1 MLKWIGTVLF
11 QAEGDEVGR
20 FLSLCR
26 SNGLNVKH
34 FEKSGSTCRG
44 YLSPREYKQASSLG
58 KSVGVRLRIEKKIG
72 IPFLIYRYRKRLG
85 LFIGVAAAVGVLMF
99 LQCFVWAIDVS
110 GNDQITDTHILAT
123 AEKYGLKKGL
133 FLPKA
138 DLEKIEL
145 DMLGDLPTLSFLSL
159 NRIGSRVEIELS
171 EESPKPFIIPG
182 DEPCNIVS
190 SKTAQIAETEVYSG
204 QKMVKLGD
212 VVYEGDLLVSGVVES
227 ADGKTTYH
235 HASAKILAQTNF
247 TKEFSVALNQEE
259 KNYTGKE
266 KKRYRID
273 ICGKK
278 LPLFIATSISA
289 PHDSKKEMDTLRFF
303 GVPLPIGLETE
314 TISFY
319 EVKPVNF
326 TEEQA
331 LELIEKN
338 IEIYEQE
345 ELKNAEILSKEVSAS
360 LDGDLFRAEVHYQ
373 CLEDIAIP
381 QKIQADV
388 DPDVP
393 RNP

>member
-1 MLKWIGTVLF
+1 M
-11 QAEGDEVGR
+11 GR

-26 SNGLNVKH
+26 SSGINVKK
-34 FEKSGSTCRG
+34 FEKNGGTCRG
-44 YLSPREYKQASSLG
+44 YLSPREYKRASILG

-72 IPFLIYRYRKRLG
+72 IPFLLYRYRKRLG
-85 LFIGVAAAVGVLMF
+85 LFIGAAAAVGVLIF
-99 LQCFVWAIDVS
+99 LQCFVWAIDIS
-110 GNDQITDTHILAT
+110 GNEQITDTHILAT

-171 EESPKPFIIPG
+171 EESPKPFIIPS
-182 DEPCNIVS
+182 DEPCNIVA
-190 SKTAQIAETEVYSG
+190 SKTAQITETEVYAG

-212 VVYEGDLLVSGVVES
+212 VVYEGDLLVSGLVES

-247 TKEFSVALNQEE
+247 VKEFSIALHPEE

-278 LPLFIATSISA
+278 LPLFIATSINT
-289 PHDSKKEMDTLRFF
+289 PHDSKKEMDALRLF
-303 GVPLPIGLETE
+303 GIPLPIGIETE

-319 EVKPVNF
+319 EIEPVTF

-331 LELIEKN
+331 LKLIQKN

-345 ELKNAEILSKEVSAS
+345 ELNDAEILSKEVSAS
-360 LDGDLFRAEVHYQ
+360 LDGEVFRAEVHYQ

-381 QKIQADV
+381 QKIEAAV
-388 DPDVP
+388 DPTIP
-393 RNP
+393 RHP

>member
-1 MLKWIGTVLF
+1 MVITMLKWIGTVLF
-11 QAEGDEVGR
+11 QAEGDELGR

-26 SNGLNVKH
+26 SGGLNVKQ
-34 FEKSGSTCRG
+34 FEKNGSTCRG

-72 IPFLIYRYRKRLG
+72 IPFLLYRYRKRLG
-85 LFIGVAAAVGVLMF
+85 LFIGAAAAVGVLMF

-110 GNDQITDTHILAT
+110 GNEQITDTHILAT

-145 DMLGDLPTLSFLSL
+145 DMMGDLHTLSFLSL
-159 NRIGSRVEIELS
+159 NRSRVEIELS

-190 SKTAQIAETEVYSG
+190 SKTAQIAETEVYAG

-247 TKEFSVALNQEE
+247 VKEFSVALNQEKR
-259 KNYTGKE
+259 KNATASTSAAKSCRFLSPRPSIHPTIP
-266 KKRYRID
+266 KKRWIP
-273 ICGKK
+273 CGF
-278 LPLFIATSISA
+278 LAFLCPSGWRPRPFLFT
-289 PHDSKKEMDTLRFF
+289 R
-303 GVPLPIGLETE
+303 
-314 TISFY
+314 Y
-319 EVKPVNF
+319 
-326 TEEQA
+326 
-331 LELIEKN
+331 
-338 IEIYEQE
+338 
-345 ELKNAEILSKEVSAS
+345 
-360 LDGDLFRAEVHYQ
+360 
-373 CLEDIAIP
+373 IP
-381 QKIQADV
+381 
-388 DPDVP
+388 
-393 RNP
+393 